1 MLWKAFVIM
10 KGASRPK
17 KNVGLIRNLL
27 AVGVLECCNGSF
39 SLLFLLRFSLLLF
52 SAGDVNRG

>member
-10 KGASRPK
+10 KDASRPER
-17 KNVGLIRNLL
+17 NAGLMRNLL
-27 AVGVLECCNGSF
+27 AVGVLEICNGSF

-52 SAGDVNRG
+52 SVGDVNRG